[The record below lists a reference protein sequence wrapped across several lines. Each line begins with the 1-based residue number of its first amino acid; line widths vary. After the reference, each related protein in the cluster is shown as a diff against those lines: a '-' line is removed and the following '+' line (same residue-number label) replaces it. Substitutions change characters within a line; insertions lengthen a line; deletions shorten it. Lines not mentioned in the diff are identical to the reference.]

1 MQEFVHEANGSGLST
16 AFQTEFYQLIAAWD
30 GSTADGTQP
39 ASTPRKIKH
48 QFPSGNAF
56 RNAVRDDV
64 DEAVLSA
71 GRKKC
76 TMVQGGVRYVSFFHS
91 GLKVALEALRCSKKV
106 QLRRDD
112 VAVGN
117 RRETPIDGE
126 AFKVY
131 QDAVNAVTAETEFVL
146 GVYVYSDASSLS
158 WSEGLFICSLPCF
171 VVRCQYVS

>member
-1 MQEFVHEANGSGLST
+1 MHEANGSGLST